1 MHFHILNPE
10 IFLGNISNFHRIRN
24 ASIYEGEKILINRVG
39 SNLKAFY
46 SREKLYYNFDV
57 YAIFLNTNLY
67 DLFTAIINSDIINY
81 FINLVHRKRSTS
93 SYPKIGYN
101 AIKNIP
107 IPKELDEKLVSEI
120 SEISKQLTEGEL
132 KYEGETK
139 DKLNELIYD
148 LYDLDYLERQRI
160 KDFFTEDKQQID
172 FKNYKETLF
181 YTLEMYFK
189 NKPIIEYY
197 PDDKFGFD
205 LSVVAIYFNNKE
217 REYPTAKKTLNYI
230 ISEEILKNTKEN
242 FLVLREKIITKD
254 CIYIIKSNKFKNWSE
269 TKAYED
275 GKNILKLIAK

>member
-1 MHFHILNPE
+1 M
-10 IFLGNISNFHRIRN
+10 
-24 ASIYEGEKILINRVG
+24 
-39 SNLKAFY
+39 
-46 SREKLYYNFDV
+46 
-57 YAIFLNTNLY
+57 Y